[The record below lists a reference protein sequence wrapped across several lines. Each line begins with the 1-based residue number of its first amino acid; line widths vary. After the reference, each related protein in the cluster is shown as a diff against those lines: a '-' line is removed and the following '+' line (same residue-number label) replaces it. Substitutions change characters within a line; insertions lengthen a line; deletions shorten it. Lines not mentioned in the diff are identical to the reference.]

1 MRDHKLSTELLFNE
15 LKNAINKNSEILEI
29 DSDLELENNKPKIL
43 SVEED
48 KNWGIF
54 RLFFKVKDQELFYI
68 VNLENS
74 EKNEV
79 INGHYYNKYSLNL
92 ALTSTMNIDNL
103 LSLLKI
109 KPSFKEDYNYP
120 DNRFIKDA
128 PKSTVSFTF
137 KLKPNFLQNQILE
150 FLDIMDSDKINFQK
164 LLKQNQGILS
174 IGIPE
179 NDLVENS
186 IPLPIISNE
195 LIKRLS
201 QYNLYIQFAKI
212 IKN

>member
-1 MRDHKLSTELLFNE
+1 MGDYKLSTELLFNE

-29 DSDLELENNKPKIL
+29 DSDLELENNKPKVL
-43 SVEED
+43 SIEED

-54 RLFFKVKDQELFYI
+54 RLFFKVKDQDLFYV
-68 VNLENS
+68 VNVENS

-92 ALTSTMNIDNL
+92 ALISTMNIDNL
-103 LSLLKI
+103 LSLFKI
-109 KPSFKEDYNYP
+109 KPSSKQDYIYP
-120 DNRFIKDA
+120 DNGFIEGA
-128 PKSTVSFTF
+128 PVSTVSFTF

-164 LLKQNQGILS
+164 LLSENQGLLS

-179 NDLVENS
+179 NDLVKDF
-186 IPLPIISNE
+186 IPLPVISNE

-201 QYNLYIQFAKI
+201 QYNLYIQFGKI

>member
-1 MRDHKLSTELLFNE
+1 MGDHKLSTELLFNE

-103 LSLLKI
+103 LSLFKV
-109 KPSFKEDYNYP
+109 KPSFKEDYNYS

-179 NDLVENS
+179 NNLVENS

-201 QYNLYIQFAKI
+201 QYNLYIQFGKI

>member
-201 QYNLYIQFAKI
+201 QYNLYIQFGKI